1 MFVDLLLCTHPGIV
15 EKSIWTLGNIAC
27 DSPAFRDTIIKCGG
41 IVNLV
46 KVAEA
51 AIT

>member
-1 MFVDLLLCTHPGIV
+1 MFVDLLLYSHPGIV
-15 EKSIWTLGNIAC
+15 QKSIWTLGNIAC
-27 DSPAFRDTIIKCGG
+27 DAHGYRDNIIKCGG
-41 IVNLV
+41 ITNMV